1 MKIGIDLND
10 VYRAYTSQFATYYKK
25 EIDRTFDIEN
35 VDVWTND
42 LKQVFP
48 FESSDKYFD
57 FLYNELPAE
66 IFGGGQPME
75 KGLAMRLNDW
85 VNEIEDLDEVP
96 ELCILSTKEYGKSIG
111 GSMMFIGK
119 YATRIREVHM
129 LLSEDDVWNKCD
141 IIITANPNILNN
153 IPENKIAIKIHASYN
168 EEIESEITYES
179 LMEFLND
186 GEIIEKLYNKLKK

>member
-10 VYRAYTSQFATYYKK
+10 VYRAFTSQFVNYYKK
-25 EIDRTFDIEN
+25 EIDRSFDIEN

-42 LKQVFP
+42 LKQIFP
-48 FESSDKYFD
+48 FETSDKYFD

-75 KGLAMRLNDW
+75 KGLAARLNDW
-85 VNEIEDLDEVP
+85 TNEIEDLDEVP

-129 LLSEDDVWNKCD
+129 LLEEYKAWEKCD
-141 IIITANPNILNN
+141 IIITANPNIILNK
-153 IPENKIAIKIHASYN
+153 PEDKIAIKINAPYN
-168 EEIESEITYES
+168 EEVKCDLVYEG
-179 LMEFLND
+179 LMDFLND
-186 GEIIEKLYNKLKK
+186 GEIIELLYNKLKK